1 MRIVVSL
8 GGAMPRAAT
17 SSTTRD
23 LPSLQP
29 GLGTALAPLTRDHD
43 LVIHTGGDVGRPVLS
58 EPAACAESVHADVA
72 DLLSLERE
80 LHNAL
85 PATKP
90 IAVLLALVELN
101 PAGTARALPR
111 RILDTRPVEWLLAQ
125 SCVVLCAS
133 PAAVAYVAGPRQ
145 LKAVDV
151 SIDAAEASA
160 VLAEDLAAD
169 LLVMVTASPMQD
181 GGGLLPQ
188 QRRASFRPE
197 HIATDIL
204 PAPEQARVR
213 AAARFAGTRGR
224 SSVIATREEL
234 PQILP
239 AGRGLWIETS

>member
-8 GGAMPRAAT
+8 SGAMPRAAT
-17 SSTTRD
+17 GYTPAD

-29 GLGTALAPLTRDHD
+29 GLGNALAPLTREHD
-43 LVIHTGGDVGRPVLS
+43 LVIHTGGDVGRPELS
-58 EPAACAESVHADVA
+58 EPAACAEPVHADVA
-72 DLLSLERE
+72 GLLSLERE

-90 IAVLLALVELN
+90 VAVLLALVELN
-101 PAGTARALPR
+101 PAGTAPALPR

-125 SCVVLCAS
+125 SCVVLCSS
-133 PAAVAYVAGPRQ
+133 PAAVAYVAGRRQ

-151 SIDAAEASA
+151 SIDADEASA

-169 LLVMVTASPMQD
+169 LLVMVTASPLQD
-181 GGGLLPQ
+181 RGLLPH
-188 QRRASFRPE
+188 QRRTSLRPE
-197 HIATDIL
+197 HIATGTL
-204 PAPEQARVR
+204 PAREQARVR

-224 SSVIATREEL
+224 TSVIATREEL

-239 AGRGLWIETS
+239 AGRGLWIETA

>member
-8 GGAMPRAAT
+8 GGATPRAAT
-17 SSTTRD
+17 SSTANP

-29 GLGTALAPLTRDHD
+29 GLGTALASLTQEHD
-43 LVIHTGGDVGRPVLS
+43 LVIHAGGDVGQPALA
-58 EPAACAESVHADVA
+58 EPAARVEPARADVGG
-72 DLLSLERE
+72 LLSLERE

-90 IAVLLALVELN
+90 VAVLLALVELN

-125 SCVVLCAS
+125 SCVVLCSS
-133 PAAVAYVAGPRQ
+133 PGAVAYVAGRRQ
-145 LKAVDV
+145 LRAVDAP
-151 SIDAAEASA
+151 IDAADASA

-169 LLVMVTASPMQD
+169 LLVMVTASPMKH
-181 GGGLLPQ
+181 GGVLPQ
-188 QRRASFRPE
+188 QRRAALHPE
-197 HIATDIL
+197 NIASDIL
-204 PAPEQARVR
+204 PAREQARVR